1 MSAKEKFS
9 IGLDIGTHSI
19 KLVKLRLVRDVQE
32 LSSFALEP
40 VGLNLS
46 EPLKRLKSEQGIES
60 ANISV
65 SGTATLLRYVNFPK
79 MNEAEMRQ
87 ALKYEA
93 QKHIPFSTS
102 EINLD
107 GSILK
112 DDLPDNKMLTLIAA
126 VKKEFIKERLELL
139 EEALIRVNIIDI
151 DSLALINAFNF
162 NYGLEDNLKHK
173 AVALVN
179 IGASMTNLNII
190 EDGIPRL
197 SRDIQVSGNNFTQK
211 LADIFG
217 VDFKSAEAFKL
228 NPEKEKASDV
238 AVALEAAFSKL
249 AGEIRT
255 SFDYYESQ
263 SASTVAKIFLSGGSS
278 LFSGLKDILA
288 NLLGIE
294 AIYWSPFNKI
304 NLSAEVDLSKVKGL
318 SAQLSVAAGL
328 ALR

>member
-9 IGLDIGTHSI
+9 VGLDIGTHSI
-19 KLVKLRLVRDVQE
+19 KLVKLRLAKDSRE
-32 LSSFALEP
+32 LFSFALEP
-40 VGLNLS
+40 IGSNLS
-46 EPLKRLKSEQGIES
+46 EQLKRLKSEQGIES

-93 QKHIPFSTS
+93 QKYIPFSTS
-102 EINLD
+102 ETNLD

-112 DDLPDNKMLTLIAA
+112 TDLPDNKMLTLIAA
-126 VKKEFIKERLELL
+126 VKKELIKERLKTL
-139 EEALIRVNIIDI
+139 EDALVRVNIIDI

-162 NYGLEDNLKHK
+162 NYELEDNLKIK

-190 EDGIPRL
+190 EEGIPRL
-197 SRDIQVSGNNFTQK
+197 SRDIQISGNNFTQK
-211 LADIFG
+211 LADILG
-217 VDFKSAEAFKL
+217 LDFKSAETLKL
-228 NPEKEKASDV
+228 NPEKEKAV
-238 AVALEAAFSKL
+238 NIAAAVEAALANL

-263 SASTVAKIFLSGGSS
+263 SASTVAKILLSGGSS
-278 LFSGLKDILA
+278 LFNGLKDILA
-288 NLLGIE
+288 NLMGIE
-294 AIYWSPFNKI
+294 VIYWNPFNKI
-304 NLSAEVDLSKVKGL
+304 NLSLEVDSSKVKGL
-318 SAQLSVAAGL
+318 SSQLSVAAGL

>member
-9 IGLDIGTHSI
+9 VGFDIGTHSI
-19 KLVKLRLVRDVQE
+19 KLVKLRLVKDSQE
-32 LSSFALEP
+32 LFSFALEP
-40 VGLNLS
+40 IGLNLS
-46 EPLKRLKSEQGIES
+46 EQLKRIKSEQGIES

-65 SGTATLLRYVNFPK
+65 SGAATLLRYINFPK

-112 DDLPDNKMLTLIAA
+112 SDLPDNKMLTLIAA
-126 VKKEFIKERLELL
+126 VKKELVKERLKLL
-139 EEALIRVNIIDI
+139 EDAGIGVNVIDI

-162 NYGLEDNLKHK
+162 SYELDDNLKHK

-190 EDGIPRL
+190 EEGIPRL

-217 VDFKSAEAFKL
+217 VDFKSAEALKL
-228 NPEKEKASDV
+228 NPEKEKANNV
-238 AVALEAAFSKL
+238 AAALEAAFSSM

-263 SASTVAKIFLSGGSS
+263 GASTVARIFLSGGSS
-278 LFSGLKDILA
+278 LFNGLKDILA

-294 AIYWSPFNKI
+294 VVYWSPFSKI
-304 NLSAEVDLSKVKGL
+304 NLSPQVDAQKVKGL

>member
-228 NPEKEKASDV
+228 NPEKEKANNV
-238 AVALEAAFSKL
+238 AAALEA
-249 AGEIRT
+249 
-255 SFDYYESQ
+255 
-263 SASTVAKIFLSGGSS
+263 
-278 LFSGLKDILA
+278 
-288 NLLGIE
+288 
-294 AIYWSPFNKI
+294 
-304 NLSAEVDLSKVKGL
+304 GL
-318 SAQLSVAAGL
+318 SNL
-328 ALR
+328 